1 VLQVIKELT
10 AMLENKKI
18 IMVLAIVV
26 VGTLFGGILAVSVAS
41 DRILGQE
48 ATPVSGASFYEAV
61 YAKAT
66 GEQKEEIDKIIA
78 DEGSGLPGEWR
89 RAVLIAVGDLPK
101 DQPRLTAEQAGE
113 IYDNVGKDVG
123 ALEREFNRIAGAPD
137 FVGGSGIE
145 RSIYYLNDDRSQAIY
160 LMLGDAI
167 LYAVNDDGVYNI
179 RLPLGNQELPADPG
193 PSIAPQGTP
202 QTLPVQPSPT
212 KAPVPPTS

>member
-1 VLQVIKELT
+1 
-10 AMLENKKI
+10 MLENKKI

-145 RSIYYLNDDRSQAIY
+145 RSVYYLNDDRSQAIF
-160 LMLGDAI
+160 LMLDDAI
-167 LYAVNDDGVYNI
+167 LCTVNDDGIYNI
-179 RLPLGNQELPADPG
+179 RLPLGNQKLPVDPG
-193 PSIAPQGTP
+193 PSIAPKDTP
-202 QTLPVQPSPT
+202 QTFPVPQSPT
-212 KAPVPPTS
+212 KAPAP